1 MIGRDR
7 RIEELASIEFKG
19 SLAQATFAYG
29 QQMFIIGHR
38 LRMELDMSAADAEA
52 AMSRLHGNP
61 LLFGFDAKIKARRVA
76 KRLKRAQDLADGI
89 AREGERFHEAYIKHF
104 INQAR

>member
-7 RIEELASIEFKG
+7 RIDELARIEFKG
-19 SLAQATFAYG
+19 SLAQATYAYG
-29 QQMFIIGHR
+29 QQMFVIGHR
-38 LRMELDMSAADAEA
+38 LRMELDMSASDAEA

-61 LLFGFDAKIKARRVA
+61 LLFGLDARIKARRVA

-89 AREGERFHEAYIKHF
+89 ASEGEKFHAAYLKHF
-104 INQAR
+104 IDQAR